1 MDRCQA
7 LLTGATSTSR
17 ATAPLANSDS
27 TSWSDNP
34 SPSPIDTSRSSFS
47 IRKWRLIASRSAD
60 PRQSV
65 INPYTTNWRFLM
77 GGSFKIGRFSGIDVK
92 VHWTFFLLLAF
103 FAFIGY
109 QSSGSLAGALTPI
122 AVIVAL
128 FICVVLHEFGHS
140 LVAQRLG
147 IEIHSITLLPI
158 GGVSNLESLPEK
170 PSDEVKITLA
180 GPLVNVVLAPIFFGL
195 GLLLGAEPG
204 MPTDLFTG
212 IGSVGQFFFYLGY
225 LNVVLAVFN
234 LIPAFPLDG
243 GRVLRGALQTRLGA
257 VRATEIA
264 SRVGQLFALA
274 FFLIGLFG
282 GNFLLALIGVFIFF
296 GANGEAQMVRQRELT
311 RGVSV
316 SDVMGT
322 KPRTETVT
330 PYHTFG
336 QVLDS
341 VIHGYQEDFPVVDES
356 GKLVGMITR
365 DEIMNAAHSPERYA
379 SVRELMK
386 TDVPTISSE
395 ADLFE
400 DALPVLRQSGLRAL
414 PVMENG
420 ELVGMLTIEDVGRPA
435 CLGSY
440 RRKPALP
447 L

>member
-1 MDRCQA
+1 
-7 LLTGATSTSR
+7 
-17 ATAPLANSDS
+17 
-27 TSWSDNP
+27 
-34 SPSPIDTSRSSFS
+34 
-47 IRKWRLIASRSAD
+47 
-60 PRQSV
+60 
-65 INPYTTNWRFLM
+65 M
-77 GGSFKIGRFSGIDVK
+77 GGSFKIGQFSEIDVR
-92 VHWTFFLLLAF
+92 VHWTFLVLLAF
-103 FAFIGY
+103 FAFLGY
-109 QSSGSLAGALTPI
+109 QSSGSLAGALTPT

-147 IEIHSITLLPI
+147 IVVRSITLLPI

-180 GPLVNVVLAPIFFGL
+180 GPLVNVVLAPIFFGV
-195 GLLLGAEPG
+195 GLLLGAEPR

-243 GRVLRGALQTRLGA
+243 GRVLRGALSIRLGA
-257 VRATEIA
+257 LRATEVA
-264 SRVGQLFALA
+264 ARVGQLFAFA
-274 FFLIGLFG
+274 FFLVGLFG
-282 GNFLLALIGVFIFF
+282 GNFLLALIAIFVFF

-311 RGVSV
+311 SGLAV

-330 PYHTFG
+330 PDHTFG

-341 VIHGYQEDFPVVDES
+341 VIHGYQEDFPVADES

-365 DEIMNAAHSPERYA
+365 EEIMTAAHSPERYK
-379 SVRELMK
+379 SVRDLMK
-386 TDVPTISSE
+386 TNVPTISSG

-400 DALPVLRQSGLRAL
+400 EGLRALQQSGLRAL
-414 PVMENG
+414 PVTEGG
-420 ELVGMLTIEDVGRPA
+420 ELVGMLTIEDIGQA
-435 CLGSY
+435 GLLGPLPRKTGPIATTVEKGDT
-440 RRKPALP
+440 RR
-447 L
+447 